1 MSIIRQ
7 DPTTK
12 EWVIIAAERT
22 RRPHEYSRLTHARP
36 QPAETGS
43 CPFCPGHEAATPE
56 EVFRIPTL
64 EGTGWAVRVTS
75 NKYPALGEVGG
86 PERREAGPLF
96 REMDGV
102 GVHEVIIET
111 PVHERTLPL
120 MTDHEVADV
129 LTAYQA
135 RYRTL
140 REDRRLKYLIIFKN
154 HGEAAGTSLAHPHS
168 QLVATPVPPMLLRR
182 KYEIAV
188 AHYDD
193 TGRCLYCDVAEEER
207 RAKSRVVSET
217 DLFLVFH
224 PFASRVP
231 FETWITPKRH
241 QPSFAQ
247 VSAEDLHELAL
258 VLRRTL
264 KGLYARLGDPDF
276 NLIIH
281 SAPIEDENK
290 DYYLWHI
297 QILPRLTTIAGFELG
312 SGIYVTTMLPEESAA
327 TMREYEQAFEREGPS
342 DKGGTNY
349 AAESL
354 SQPSLRGYASQ
365 RGELPDVDQR
375 GIE

>member
-12 EWVIIAAERT
+12 EWVIIAAERM
-22 RRPHEYSRLTHARP
+22 RRPHESNQRGDARA
-36 QPAETGS
+36 PAKEPGW
-43 CPFCPGHEAATPE
+43 CPFCPGQEAATPE
-56 EVFRIPTL
+56 EVFRIPAS
-64 EGTGWAVRVTS
+64 EGAGWAVRVTA
-75 NKYPALGEVGG
+75 NKYPALGEAGG
-86 PERREAGPLF
+86 LDRRESGPLF

-111 PVHERTLPL
+111 PDHDRTLPL

-129 LTAYQA
+129 LIAYQA

-140 REDRRLKYLIIFKN
+140 REDPRLKYIIIFKN

-182 KYEIAV
+182 KYEVAT

-207 RAKSRVVSET
+207 RAKSRVVLET
-217 DLFLVFH
+217 DRFLVFH

-231 FETWITPKRH
+231 FETWIAPKRH

-247 VSAEDLHELAL
+247 VSAEDLRELAP

-264 KGLYARLGDPDF
+264 RALHDRLGNPDF
-276 NLIIH
+276 NFIVH

-297 QILPRLTTIAGFELG
+297 QILPRLTAIAGFELG
-312 SGIYVTTMLPEESAA
+312 SGIYITTMLPEESAA
-327 TMREYEQAFEREGPS
+327 VMREYDRSP
-342 DKGGTNY
+342 
-349 AAESL
+349 
-354 SQPSLRGYASQ
+354 
-365 RGELPDVDQR
+365 
-375 GIE
+375 

>member
-12 EWVIIAAERT
+12 EWVIIAAERM
-22 RRPHEYSRLTHARP
+22 RRPHEYKQAVGPRSAAMQSGL
-36 QPAETGS
+36 
-43 CPFCPGHEAATPE
+43 CPFCPGHEASTPE
-56 EVFRIPTL
+56 EVFRITDTA
-64 EGTGWAVRVTS
+64 GSGWAVRVTA
-75 NKYPALGEVGG
+75 NKFPALGPAGRL
-86 PERREAGPLF
+86 ERREAGPLF

-102 GVHEVIIET
+102 GTHEVIVET
-111 PVHERTLPL
+111 PSHDRSLPL

-129 LTAYQA
+129 LKAYQA
-135 RYRTL
+135 RYRSL
-140 REDRRLKYLIIFKN
+140 QEDARIKYIIIFKN

-182 KYEIAV
+182 KYDVAI

-207 RAKSRVVSET
+207 QAKSRVVLET

-231 FETWITPKRH
+231 FETWITPRRH
-241 QPSFAQ
+241 QASFGK
-247 VSAEDLHELAL
+247 VSTGDLVALAP
-258 VLRRTL
+258 VLRKTL
-264 KGLYARLGDPDF
+264 RALHDRLGDPDF
-276 NLIIH
+276 NYIIH

-312 SGIYVTTMLPEESAA
+312 SGIYITTMLPEESAA
-327 TMREYEQAFEREGPS
+327 AIRE
-342 DKGGTNY
+342 
-349 AAESL
+349 
-354 SQPSLRGYASQ
+354 
-365 RGELPDVDQR
+365 
-375 GIE
+375 

>member
-12 EWVIIAAERT
+12 EWVIIAAERI
-22 RRPHEYSRLTHARP
+22 RRPHEHGRHARTRT
-36 QPAETGS
+36 QPDETGS
-43 CPFCPGHEAATPE
+43 CPFCPGHETSTPP
-56 EVFRIPTL
+56 EVFRIPDPT
-64 EGTGWAVRVTS
+64 GTGWAVRVTA
-75 NKYPALGEVGG
+75 NKFPALHDGG
-86 PERREAGPLF
+86 RLERREARPLF

-102 GVHEVIIET
+102 GAHEVIIET
-111 PVHERTLPL
+111 PAHGRSVPM
-120 MTDHEVADV
+120 MTDREVADI
-129 LTAYQA
+129 LTAYQS
-135 RYRTL
+135 RYRSL
-140 REDRRLKYLIIFKN
+140 REDPRIKYIIIFKN

-182 KYEIAV
+182 KYDVAI

-207 RAKSRVVSET
+207 RAKSRIVLET

-241 QPSFAQ
+241 QASFGQ
-247 VSAEDLHELAL
+247 LSPEDVTALAP
-258 VLRRTL
+258 VLRNTL
-264 KGLYARLGDPDF
+264 RALHDRLGDPDF
-276 NLIIH
+276 NYIIH

-312 SGIYVTTMLPEESAA
+312 SGIYITTMMPEESAA
-327 TMREYEQAFEREGPS
+327 
-342 DKGGTNY
+342 
-349 AAESL
+349 
-354 SQPSLRGYASQ
+354 SLRQSQ
-365 RGELPDVDQR
+365 QAG
-375 GIE
+375 